1 MSSQQESNGLAS
13 SPLVITVAWL
23 WVTVPFAYGVWQLL
37 IKLVNL
43 FSS

>member
-1 MSSQQESNGLAS
+1 MSTQQKSNGLAS
-13 SPLVITVAWL
+13 SPVVIAVAWL